1 MPESI
6 AEFME
11 RRRREIE
18 ELGRDAAVAAFDVYG
33 KAKRTRDR
41 LILSAADEIVQQ
53 GSRFIADRRRPEPRP
68 QSSRPAAR
76 AANDARRVTVSQA
89 QARPPNGRAGQS
101 QGSRLDRSDL
111 AKAIGGDVARLA
123 GNAAGLVTGA
133 ANAAEGLVDGA
144 IFVSRLAD
152 PLDYR
157 KSPPGQTAAD
167 QVFNAGRGAVNYT
180 SKVIA
185 DPSILTRDVRSKA
198 HEMRLELDPTA
209 TPTSRTFSGELKRNF
224 TIGQNQGELA
234 VDVGSLAVGGPLAKG
249 AGKLGAVSR
258 ATVGPEKY
266 VAQGFSPTGAA
277 YLAEIY
283 SGMGHHNVPRRSR
296 LPKILGGGP
305 LPPAF
310 SDGPFNVLKPEG
322 MTRGDFY
329 RLHFEVDDHFYGAK
343 LPARVGGERW
353 SGKKLGF
360 EKHSTLGGI
369 WHGTPAPMK
378 ARVGGSAASAGGLI
392 YDLGE
397 EDQ

>member
-1 MPESI
+1 MQESI

-11 RRRREIE
+11 RRRREVE
-18 ELGRDAAVAAFDVYG
+18 ELSRDAAATAFGAYKSAVR
-33 KAKRTRDR
+33 ARER
-41 LILSAADEIVQQ
+41 LILSAADGIAQHS
-53 GSRFIADRRRPEPRP
+53 SRFIGGKRPEPRP
-68 QSSRPAAR
+68 QPSRPAAP
-76 AANDARRVTVSQA
+76 ANDVRPATVKPA
-89 QARPPNGRAGQS
+89 QARRPNGQT
-101 QGSRLDRSDL
+101 QGNWLDRNDR
-111 AKAIGGDVARLA
+111 AKAVGGDVARVA

-144 IFVSRLAD
+144 TFLSRLVD
-152 PLDYR
+152 PLDAW
-157 KSPPGQTAAD
+157 KSPRGQSATD
-167 QVFNAGRGAVNYT
+167 QLLNVGRGAVDYT
-180 SKVIA
+180 SKAIA
-185 DPSILTRDVRSKA
+185 DPSILARDVRSKA
-198 HEMRLELDPTA
+198 RQMRLDLDPTA
-209 TPTSRTFSGELKRNF
+209 TPAAPTFSGELERNF

-234 VDVGSLAVGGPLAKG
+234 FDVGSLAVGGPLAKG
-249 AGKLGAVSR
+249 AGKLGAASR

-277 YLAEIY
+277 YLSETY
-283 SGMGHHNVPRRSR
+283 RGMGHHNAPRRYR

-305 LPPAF
+305 LPTAF

-360 EKHSTLGGI
+360 EKHDTLGRL

-378 ARVGGSAASAGGLI
+378 ARIGGSSASAGGLI
-392 YDLGE
+392 HDFDGE
-397 EDQ
+397 KQ

>member
-18 ELGRDAAVAAFDVYG
+18 ELGRDAAVTALDVYG
-33 KAKRTRDR
+33 RARRTRDK
-41 LILSAADEIVQQ
+41 LILSAADEIVEQ
-53 GSRFIADRRRPEPRP
+53 GSRFIAGKRRPEPTP
-68 QSSRPAAR
+68 QAFRPAAR
-76 AANDARRVTVSQA
+76 ATNDTRPLAVKPTQARR
-89 QARPPNGRAGQS
+89 PNGQTGPS
-101 QGSRLDRSDL
+101 LGSSLDRSDL
-111 AKAIGGDVARLA
+111 AKAVGGDVARLA

-133 ANAAEGLVDGA
+133 ANAVEGLADGA

-152 PLDYR
+152 PLDWL
-157 KSPPGQTAAD
+157 KSPPGQTAAG
-167 QVFNAGRGAVNYT
+167 QVFNVGKGAVDYT
-180 SKVIA
+180 RKAIA
-185 DPSILTRDVRSKA
+185 DPAILARNVRSKA
-198 HEMRLELDPTA
+198 HQMHLDLDPTA
-209 TPTSRTFSGELKRNF
+209 TPASHTFSGELKRNF

-234 VDVGSLAVGGPLAKG
+234 FDVGSLAVGGPLAKG
-249 AGKLGAVSR
+249 AGKLGAISR

-277 YLAEIY
+277 YLAEMY
-283 SGMGHHNVPRRSR
+283 PGMGHHNVPRRAR

-305 LPPAF
+305 LPPWF

-360 EKHSTLGGI
+360 EKHDALGRL

-378 ARVGGSAASAGGLI
+378 ARVGGSAASAGGSI
-392 YDLGE
+392 YDPGE
-397 EDQ
+397 EEQ